1 VLKRRAP
8 SSCYN
13 QIRCNRGSHL
23 YCPRSA
29 SAGRKSSRTS
39 PFLIPMPAGAARMQT
54 HSCFRLCAKGVC
66 ERSERAAPTLAKCER
81 AANFLSRV
89 TFDPR
94 AASLVSKSNSRL
106 LKSSVCLRRITN
118 WHLCDG
124 SGESWSSRST
134 PITRRLNMCWLMVFN
149 AVKNYYYKVHQRQC
163 RDCYRRWKNDAVW
176 VFYDAMKNSH

>member
-1 VLKRRAP
+1 VQSGLSSLLPSVRVGRSKIFANEPISHSDTCWSGTHADTLMYSPVRYGRMRA
-8 SSCYN
+8 N
-13 QIRCNRGSHL
+13 
-23 YCPRSA
+23 
-29 SAGRKSSRTS
+29 
-39 PFLIPMPAGAARMQT
+39 
-54 HSCFRLCAKGVC
+54 
-66 ERSERAAPTLAKCER
+66 ERAAPTLAKCER